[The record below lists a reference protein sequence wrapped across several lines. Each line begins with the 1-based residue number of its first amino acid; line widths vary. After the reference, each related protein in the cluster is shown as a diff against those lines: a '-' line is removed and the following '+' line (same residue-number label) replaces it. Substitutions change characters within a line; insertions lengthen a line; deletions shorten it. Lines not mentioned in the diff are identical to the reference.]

1 MSVIRFLARLFWP
14 FGQGSERRRERSKRK
29 STRKGTLPERGQ
41 RTARTT
47 DGERTQ
53 MFELYE
59 QGLGTHAI
67 AKKTGRSTHTV
78 HSVLTIRG
86 TRSLP
91 ERNTEPAQ
99 EESAGRTGGVGGR
112 RRRGKREDAGTVDR
126 GGDMREA
133 LAAKL
138 EAKILQAWPDL
149 QKSDPELFRQVVGS
163 IMGVKIPRK
172 TLDDMVMETIGDD
185 PTLRREW
192 AETRL
197 QQIKRNGRSE
207 MDIFEEGLDK
217 YFKLA
222 RLLNQNAWPQ
232 VVNNAVVSGEARQ
245 ILVGLAGLLKDQIPT
260 AEENQ
265 SEPIL
270 GPVSPAEDA
279 VPSALQQDQESS
291 QVDKSVRE
299 SGELEQ
305 PDAGGAE

>member
-1 MSVIRFLARLFWP
+1 
-14 FGQGSERRRERSKRK
+14 
-29 STRKGTLPERGQ
+29 
-41 RTARTT
+41 
-47 DGERTQ
+47 
-53 MFELYE
+53 
-59 QGLGTHAI
+59 
-67 AKKTGRSTHTV
+67 
-78 HSVLTIRG
+78 
-86 TRSLP
+86 
-91 ERNTEPAQ
+91 
-99 EESAGRTGGVGGR
+99 
-112 RRRGKREDAGTVDR
+112 
-126 GGDMREA
+126 MREA

-172 TLDDMVMETIGDD
+172 TPDDMVMETIGDD

-245 ILVGLAGLLKDQIPT
+245 ILVGLAGLLKDQTPT
-260 AEENQ
+260 AEEAQ
-265 SEPIL
+265 SGPIL
-270 GPVSPAEDA
+270 GPVSPTEDA